1 MKAIARLVRM
11 TDLFLILAAIFY
23 ALPGQAGQPAI
34 IVFDPPGSTGTNPN
48 DINPAGDV
56 VGSYT
61 DANHVAR
68 GFLRTADGA
77 IVTFAYP
84 NCIGAQFGP
93 ATFINPAGVITGNCV
108 DAGFA
113 SRGFVRTADGT
124 VTAVDPLGSTS
135 STVVGIN
142 PAGMVTGSYNDA
154 NSVSHGFVRAAGG
167 TVTTIDPVSSTGT
180 TVAGIDPGGV
190 IAGTYN

>member
-113 SRGFVRTADGT
+113 SRGFVPMGPSRQWTPWAQRAQQSLASIRRAWSRDLTMMRILSLTASC
-124 VTAVDPLGSTS
+124 AL
-135 STVVGIN
+135 
-142 PAGMVTGSYNDA
+142 PAA
-154 NSVSHGFVRAAGG
+154 L
-167 TVTTIDPVSSTGT
+167 
-180 TVAGIDPGGV
+180 
-190 IAGTYN
+190 